1 MKKSVFTFAAAILMV
16 LAAASVLLLFL
27 DKEQIDARRL
37 LGKAAAEAEP
47 EEDILNTEAAPE
59 GEIPLKQE
67 KIPSKAKCGY
77 IRLRL
82 HEPETVS

>member
-1 MKKSVFTFAAAILMV
+1 MKKSFATFAAALLMV
-16 LAAASVLLLFL
+16 LAAASVLVLYLYR
-27 DKEQIDARRL
+27 DQIDARKL

-47 EEDILNTEAAPE
+47 EEDILNTEPAAE
-59 GEIPLKQE
+59 AEIPLKQE
-67 KIPSKAKCGY
+67 KIPAKAKRGY